1 MRVSGLARLAFPLV
15 VVLGVAAD
23 PAPAPQAGAAKPSQP
38 FPPAD
43 ARRAPGGKDTPDVL
57 SLLRQR
63 RDVVKAELEQARKYL
78 VDPNFR
84 ADVWAAL
91 AERLLVAETD
101 VAETPAERVAAYRNF
116 RDNLKVLEN
125 QLQRVPEPFRGQG
138 VFEYGQKLWIHNRR
152 LQAEVSLLR
161 AELAKGETPPADDPP
176 AVRTAIL
183 TWREAVRQWAKMWLD
198 SKISLIAPFAREIAS
213 TVLEADLA
221 AAGNAA
227 ERLAAY
233 QAYRDRLADIE
244 KEAKSDFEKRRYDVM
259 NYLRTKELRCEA
271 DVVLGRMKAGDGKT
285 LDKDPPEV
293 RAALDDW
300 VQTIGFEA
308 EVIRKRYE
316 PRKVP
321 PEESLPVDES
331 VLHEEL
337 AAAAKPEER
346 VAAYRKF
353 LGKLKDAEAT
363 LKARPGTDPVVKE
376 DATRSTFNRAA
387 AELTLLQ
394 LSAAPATAPAP
405 AAKALLREEHDALG
419 TQFGMRAAEWAA
431 GSGDFQALQ
440 ENAGRLLLVELDM
453 ADTPAERL
461 AAYQTHAERIR
472 SAEAQCKALVDA
484 KKGSDTWLLWTRGAR
499 LEADIWL
506 LRAGKNL
513 AAPSAVTPAGPR

>member
-15 VVLGVAAD
+15 AALGVAAD
-23 PAPAPQAGAAKPSQP
+23 PAPAPPAGGAGPSQP

-43 ARRAPGGKDTPDVL
+43 ARRVPGGTDTPEVL
-57 SLLRQR
+57 ALLRQR
-63 RDVVKAELEQARKYL
+63 RDVVKAEVDHARRL
-78 VDPNFR
+78 LADPNFR
-84 ADVWAAL
+84 ADVWSAL
-91 AERLLVAETD
+91 VERLLVAETD
-101 VAETPAERVAAYRNF
+101 VAESPAERVAAYRNL
-116 RDNLKVLEN
+116 RDNLKVLDD

-138 VFEYGQKLWIHNRR
+138 YFEYGQKLWIHARR
-152 LQAEVSLLR
+152 LQAEASLLR

-176 AVRTAIL
+176 AVRTAVL
-183 TWREAVRQWAKMWLD
+183 TWRDAVRQWAKMWLD
-198 SKISLIAPFAREIAS
+198 SKMSLIAPFALEIAS
-213 TVLEADLA
+213 AVLEADLA

-233 QAYRDRLADIE
+233 QAYRDRLADVE

-271 DVVLGRMKAGDGKT
+271 DVVFGRMKTGDGKP
-285 LDKDPPEV
+285 LEKDPAEV

-308 EVIRKRYE
+308 EIIRKRYD

-331 VLHEEL
+331 LLHEEL

-346 VAAYRKF
+346 VAAYRKY

-363 LKARPGTDPVVKE
+363 LKARPGTDPVAKE
-376 DATRSTFNRAA
+376 DATRLTLNRTA
-387 AELTLLQ
+387 AELTLLH
-394 LSAAPATAPAP
+394 LSAAPGAAPAP
-405 AAKALLREEHDALG
+405 AAKALLREEHDALAAR
-419 TQFGMRAAEWAA
+419 FGMRAAEWAA

-461 AAYQTHAERIR
+461 AAYQAHAERMR
-472 SAEAQCKALVDA
+472 SAEAQCKALIDP
-484 KKGSDTWLLWTRGAR
+484 KKGSDIWLLWTRGAR
-499 LEADIWL
+499 LEADVWL
-506 LRAGKNL
+506 LRARKNL
-513 AAPSAVTPAGPR
+513 AASSAAPPAGTP